1 MAFYPPYTAA
11 LGSAVSGMNAP
22 AGEQDGSTGISS
34 ASPTRSSTD
43 IASPDDSISGGSL
56 PCDSLS
62 CNPLLQRWP
71 GPHATPAFDRI
82 RNEHYLPA
90 FRHALREA
98 RAEVAAIAGNPG
110 EPTFANTVEALEFSG
125 RRLDD
130 IGNIFFNLNEACTDD
145 EMQRIALE
153 VSPLLTAFGND
164 ISLDPVLFARVRA
177 VYDNRD
183 SLELTVEQTSLLEK
197 TYKGFT
203 RGGAAL
209 EEADKE
215 TFRALTAELS
225 QLSLQFT
232 QNVLAATNAFVLH
245 LTDPG
250 QVDELPA
257 SVRDGA
263 AAEARERGL
272 DGWVI
277 TLQAPSMVPF
287 MTYSS
292 DRKLKERLWRAY
304 NSRCYGDAYDNTEI
318 VTRIVALRLRLAN
331 LLGYPTYAD
340 YVLEER
346 MARTPQRVREFLDEL
361 LERAIVPARGDV
373 REVVDFARSAG
384 AAYELMPW
392 DYGYWQERLKRA
404 RYTLDEELLKPYF
417 RLENV
422 QHGAFLLAGKLYG
435 LTFHENPDIPVYH
448 PDVRAFEVCDGDGTF
463 LAVLYMDY
471 FPRASKRGG
480 AWMTEFRPQ
489 YVEQGCEIRPLISI
503 VCNFTKPTDRQP
515 SLLTFN
521 EVTTLLHEFG
531 HALHGMLACGRYPA
545 LTGTNVYRDFVELP
559 SQLMENWAT
568 EKEFLDLWA
577 VHYRTGEKIPADL
590 VQKIVDA
597 KNFQAAYLHIRQVSF
612 GLSDMAWHTVTAP
625 VEGGVAEFERRAI
638 GKAQLLPYVAGQCMA
653 TAFGHIFS
661 GGYAAGYYGYKWA
674 EVLDADA
681 FSLFRER
688 GIFNPDVAE
697 AFRTNILEKGGAEHP
712 MTLYVRFRGR
722 EPDSRAL
729 FERMGI
735 RDK

>member
-1 MAFYPPYTAA
+1 M
-11 LGSAVSGMNAP
+11 
-22 AGEQDGSTGISS
+22 
-34 ASPTRSSTD
+34 
-43 IASPDDSISGGSL
+43 
-56 PCDSLS
+56 
-62 CNPLLQRWP
+62 
-71 GPHATPAFDRI
+71 
-82 RNEHYLPA
+82 
-90 FRHALREA
+90 
-98 RAEVAAIAGNPG
+98 
-110 EPTFANTVEALEFSG
+110 
-125 RRLDD
+125 
-130 IGNIFFNLNEACTDD
+130 
-145 EMQRIALE
+145 
-153 VSPLLTAFGND
+153 
-164 ISLDPVLFARVRA
+164 
-177 VYDNRD
+177 
-183 SLELTVEQTSLLEK
+183 
-197 TYKGFT
+197 
-203 RGGAAL
+203 
-209 EEADKE
+209 
-215 TFRALTAELS
+215 
-225 QLSLQFT
+225 
-232 QNVLAATNAFVLH
+232 
-245 LTDPG
+245 
-250 QVDELPA
+250 
-257 SVRDGA
+257 
-263 AAEARERGL
+263 
-272 DGWVI
+272 
-277 TLQAPSMVPF
+277 
-287 MTYSS
+287 
-292 DRKLKERLWRAY
+292 
-304 NSRCYGDAYDNTEI
+304 
-318 VTRIVALRLRLAN
+318 
-331 LLGYPTYAD
+331 
-340 YVLEER
+340 
-346 MARTPQRVREFLDEL
+346 
-361 LERAIVPARGDV
+361 
-373 REVVDFARSAG
+373 
-384 AAYELMPW
+384 
-392 DYGYWQERLKRA
+392 
-404 RYTLDEELLKPYF
+404 KPYF

-435 LTFHENPDIPVYH
+435 LTFHENLDIPVYH

-612 GLSDMAWHTVTAP
+612 GLSDMAWHTVTTP

-674 EVLDADA
+674 GVLDADA

-712 MTLYVRFRGR
+712 MTLYVRFRGH